1 MGHTIDLSAHPPER
15 LSAAIR
21 DVLTG
26 APDALGGRLPSA
38 EHLRQG
44 AEAVT
49 HDQPGS
55 AAVHFQSLLEIGYL
69 IASADGFAEEERH
82 ALATLLEAVLGRA
95 VSHDDLELHFKD
107 LDAAVEILGRR
118 ERLRRAAEDF
128 EDDLGRSEALG
139 FAALVAVADGHLAEP
154 EASAL
159 DELGSFLGLEAAEV
173 EAAIDRVVGDIKSRL
188 ADKEGTP

>member
-1 MGHTIDLSAHPPER
+1 MGHTIDLSAHPPDR
-15 LSAAIR
+15 LAAAIQ
-21 DVLTG
+21 DLLTG
-26 APDALGGRLPSA
+26 APEALGGRLPSA
-38 EHLRQG
+38 SHLKAG

-49 HDQPGS
+49 HDQPGT

-82 ALATLLEAVLGRA
+82 ALSTLLEAVLGRA

-107 LDAAVEILGRR
+107 LDDAVDILGRR

-128 EDDLGRSEALG
+128 EDGLSRGEALG

-154 EASAL
+154 EAASL
-159 DELGSFLGLEAAEV
+159 DELGSFLGMETAEV
-173 EAAIDRVVGDIKSRL
+173 DAAIDRVVGDIKTRL
-188 ADKEGTP
+188 ADKEGSS

>member
-21 DVLTG
+21 AVLTG

-38 EHLRQG
+38 QHLKEG

-49 HDQPGS
+49 HDQPGAS
-55 AAVHFQSLLEIGYL
+55 SVYFQSLLEIGYL
-69 IASADGFAEEERH
+69 VASADGFAEEERH
-82 ALATLLEAVLGRA
+82 ALAALLEAVLGRA

-107 LDAAVEILGRR
+107 LDDAVEILGRR

-128 EDDLGRSEALG
+128 EDGLSRGEALG
-139 FAALVAVADGHLAEP
+139 FAALVAVADGVLAEP
-154 EASAL
+154 EVAAL
-159 DELGSFLGLEAAEV
+159 DELGSFLGLEPAEV
-173 EAAIDRVVGDIKSRL
+173 DSAIDRVVGDIKTRL